1 MRKKIRVLIADDH
14 PLLRHGLRDII
25 SHQSDLKVV
34 GEASNGAQVL
44 ELLDVVKPDVLI
56 LDIDM
61 PIMDGIETARVLRKR
76 PAPPKVIFLTI
87 HKSRSIVRSMREL
100 GVSGYV
106 VKDAVMDEIV
116 ESIRSVN
123 AGASFVGEIPQGLT
137 APQVGA
143 EDGTPVVEMLKLLTE
158 TESKILEEIA
168 RARTN
173 REIADSMFLSI
184 RTVETHR
191 YNICSKLGL
200 KGIHALLKFAVQNR
214 SLIEKS
220 TL

>member
-1 MRKKIRVLIADDH
+1 MRTKIRVLIADDH

-25 SHQSDLKVV
+25 SRQSDLKVV
-34 GEASNGAQVL
+34 GEAANGAQVL
-44 ELLDVVKPDVLI
+44 ELLDVVSPDVLI

-61 PIMDGIETARVLRKR
+61 PIMDGIEVARVLRNR
-76 PAPPKVIFLTI
+76 STPPKIIFLTI

-116 ESIRSVN
+116 ECIRSVN
-123 AGASFVGEIPQGLT
+123 AGGTFMGEIPRSLT
-137 APQVGA
+137 VPQSVA
-143 EDGTPVVEMLKLLTE
+143 EDNAPVIEMLNLLTE
-158 TESKILEEIA
+158 TELKILAEIA

-173 REIADSMFLSI
+173 KEIAELMFLSV

-191 YNICSKLGL
+191 YNICSKLGF
-200 KGIHALLKFAVQNR
+200 KGIHALLKFAVHNR
-214 SLIEKS
+214 SLIEES
-220 TL
+220 SL